1 MSTTLT
7 GNTARTRGISVQN
20 HPFPSRRAP
29 STRGRGGAP
38 STPRFSGPPRNGR
51 EASRRTIH
59 ESEED
64 EPQPERDQ
72 VSVDHNE
79 DNEEEEEN
87 NAQELEGNTQ
97 FFELEDLGQDDEHL
111 DNDGADAG
119 GGDGDGGPP
128 NDDPDDEG
136 DPEDEPDEPPH
147 RHRCQNPDPE
157 ERFLNIM
164 DCFATNLENRNHT
177 PQPVVKMERI
187 QAKEPDTFDGSKP
200 QKLDE
205 FLFQCRLYF
214 NTNLSQFTTERVKV
228 SFAMTFLKGPA
239 QQHFQT
245 VLQVEYNWD
254 VISWFQ
260 DFQLFADELCKNFG
274 ALDRET
280 EAAEELEHLR
290 MGHNW
295 TITKYN
301 VEFSRLASILGW
313 PDNVL
318 VYRYYRGL
326 PDCISDIISSSPTG
340 KPSSLAAMRRLAMQ
354 IDNNYW
360 SRVREK
366 KHTGEKPGQSS
377 THPDTQNQQNQQ
389 NKNKGKNNNNNR
401 QQNSSQQPNTPS
413 NPPSNNPKPFQ
424 KSSNPSSSSQPS
436 NPLARKLNKEGKL
449 TAQERQ
455 RRIANGQCLYCGG
468 NHMIRDCPRKNESG
482 NTNNNSNSTSSS
494 SNANKP
500 KGRNTKADADSK
512 DASQPS
518 GSQSESSKK

>member
-1 MSTTLT
+1 MLFDVISEGRSTYAEANDQPLR
-7 GNTARTRGISVQN
+7 NFRVLHKRWHFANLDS
-20 HPFPSRRAP
+20 
-29 STRGRGGAP
+29 
-38 STPRFSGPPRNGR
+38 PPQNGR
-51 EASRRTIH
+51 EALRRTIH

-64 EPQPERDQ
+64 EPQPEHDQ

-79 DNEEEEEN
+79 DNKEEEEN
-87 NAQELEGNTQ
+87 NAQEPEGNTQ
-97 FFELEDLGQDDEHL
+97 FFEPEDLGQDDEHL
-111 DNDGADAG
+111 DNNGADAG
-119 GGDGDGGPP
+119 GGDGNGGPP
-128 NDDPDDEG
+128 DDDPDDEG

-147 RHRCQNPDPE
+147 HRRRNPDPE

-164 DCFATNLENRNHT
+164 DRFATNLENRNHT
-177 PQPVVKMERI
+177 PQPVIKTEHI

-205 FLFQCRLYF
+205 FLFQCCLYF
-214 NTNLSQFTTERVKV
+214 NTNPSQFTTEHVKV

-245 VLQVEYNWD
+245 VLQVEYDWD
-254 VISWFQ
+254 IISWFQ
-260 DFQLFADELCKNFG
+260 DFQLFADELRENFG

-280 EAAEELEHLR
+280 EAVEELEHLC

-301 VEFSRLASILGW
+301 IEF
-313 PDNVL
+313 
-318 VYRYYRGL
+318 
-326 PDCISDIISSSPTG
+326 SSPTG
-340 KPSSLAAMRRLAMQ
+340 KPSSLVAMQCLAMQ

-360 SRVREK
+360 SRVHEK
-366 KHTGEKPGQSS
+366 KRTGEKPGQSS
-377 THPDTQNQQNQQ
+377 TCPDTQNQQNQQ

-401 QQNSSQQPNTPS
+401 QQNSSQQSNTPS

-436 NPLARKLNKEGKL
+436 NPLTRKLNKDGKL
-449 TAQERQ
+449 TAQECQ
-455 RRIANGQCLYCGG
+455 HHIANGQCLYYGG
-468 NHMIRDCPRKNESG
+468 NHMIRNCPRKNESS
-482 NTNNNSNSTSSS
+482 NTNNNSNSTTSSS

-500 KGRNTKADADSK
+500 KGRKAKADADSK